1 MNRNR
6 TLLLIAAFA
15 VAVVAALWLWRM
27 GDDNIVAGK
36 SGEAGGVKTAGQALV
51 GGPFTLTD
59 QDGKT
64 VTDADFRGK
73 YMLIYFGFTFCPDV
87 CPTEL
92 QVMAGA
98 VSKLGANTSK
108 VQPIFVT
115 VDPERDTPQVLAGY
129 VKQFDPRLIGLTG
142 TPEQIA
148 AVAKV
153 YRVFYEKVKEEPA
166 AGEAAKDA
174 AKDYTMDHSSVA
186 YLMGPNGEFL
196 TFFPPGVSP
205 DQMADKIA
213 SFL

>member
-115 VDPERDTPQVLAGY
+115 VDPERDTPEVLAKY

-148 AVAKV
+148 RIAKE
-153 YRVFYEKVKEEPA
+153 YRVFYEKVKDDESSA
-166 AGEAAKDA
+166 
-174 AKDYTMDHSSVA
+174 DYTMDHSSIA
-186 YLMGPNGEFL
+186 YLMGPDGRFL

-205 DQMADKIA
+205 EEMAEKIGT
-213 SFL
+213 FM

>member
-1 MNRNR
+1 MTRNR
-6 TLLLIAAFA
+6 TLALIAILI
-15 VAVVAALWLWRM
+15 VAIVAAVWLWRA
-27 GDDNIVAGK
+27 GDGTTVQGK
-36 SGEAGGVKTAGQALV
+36 SGQAGQAQGSGKALI

-59 QDGKT
+59 QSGKK
-64 VTDADFRGK
+64 VTEADFKGK

-98 VSKLGANTSK
+98 TSKLGPKAGE

-115 VDPERDTPQVLAGY
+115 IDPERDTPDVLAKY

-148 AVAKV
+148 RIAKE
-153 YRVFYEKVKEEPA
+153 YRVFYEKVKDDESSS
-166 AGEAAKDA
+166 
-174 AKDYTMDHSSVA
+174 DYTMDHSSVA
-186 YLMGPNGEFL
+186 YLMGPDGKFL

-205 DQMADKIA
+205 EEMAEKIGT
-213 SFL
+213 FM